1 MMNRLEILQD
11 FYNEEPNDPFNI
23 YGLAIEY
30 QKYDVNKSK
39 ELFDLL
45 LSEFEEYLATYYIS
59 GKLYE
64 ELGLDEEAI
73 AIFKKGISVA
83 HAQNNTKTENELK
96 NAMINL
102 EIEM

>member
-1 MMNRLEILQD
+1 MNRLEILQD
-11 FYNEEPNDPFNI
+11 FYKEEPKDPFNI

-30 QKYDVNKSK
+30 QKHDVNKSK

-45 LSEFEEYLATYYIS
+45 LCDFEDYLATYYIS

-73 AIFKKGISVA
+73 KIFKKGVSVA

-96 NAMINL
+96 NALINL
-102 EIEM
+102 EMEM